1 MNPTIVKFARETIK
15 QGLKTLTDD
24 QRMMF
29 KRIYSPQHLDRPIE
43 VTVDVMPE
51 YHLDWALS
59 QVEATQRKNL
69 KQKAQAFANAAESN
83 RNLIAP

>member
-29 KRIYSPQHLDRPIE
+29 KRIYAPQHLDRPID

-51 YHLDWALS
+51 YHLDTALS

-69 KQKAQAFANAAESN
+69 KQQLAAEQKPHEHS
-83 RNLIAP
+83 